1 MNILRI
7 KVFWWC
13 VDSEKV
19 DVLLFVVLV
28 ALSSSNCF
36 FKYFMK
42 MYNPGFEKF
51 QEKKTFIVKK
61 LFQINTWLMN
71 FSTVYILIFFCTFY
85 LKETFEKHGSF

>member
-1 MNILRI
+1 MNILAF
-7 KVFWWC
+7 KC

-28 ALSSSNCF
+28 AFSSSACF

-42 MYNPGFEKF
+42 IYNPGFEKF

-61 LFQINTWLMN
+61 LFQINT
-71 FSTVYILIFFCTFY
+71 
-85 LKETFEKHGSF
+85 